1 MTLEELK
8 LRRMANQFLLQPT
21 DKLTAVRA
29 LCGVQAQFMKNAV
42 HALKIRT
49 NGADDAAFSDG
60 LVKNWTLRGTMHV
73 FAREDMPLFLHERAD
88 RTYRGEDFSGR
99 TFWNQ
104 RTCWA
109 LTPHRQG
116 ALSQVILDALREKPR
131 TRDELK
137 AVCRNAGMTDAEEA
151 SLFDP
156 WGGGVRELCERGFM
170 HYAAREDK
178 TFELTERFEPLPEE
192 TAQIELMRRYFT
204 AYAPAATHDAM
215 YFFHVP
221 ARTVKR
227 ALERL
232 NADSFELD
240 GRRYYFLTMDDDVS
254 FDLLRCRFL
263 AGFDPLMLGY
273 EKKETPFLR
282 PEHLRGIFNLAG
294 IVMPAVLINGTV
306 AGRWKRTGKALNIEW
321 FGCVSAA
328 DRAAARDEAARLW
341 DDLTAIKETDI

>member
-1 MTLEELK
+1 MTLEALK
-8 LRRMANQFLLQPT
+8 RRRMANQFLLQPT

-49 NGADDAAFSDG
+49 SDGDEADFSDC
-60 LVKNWTLRGTMHV
+60 LVKNWTLRGTMHI
-73 FAREDMPLFLHERAD
+73 FAREDLPLFLHERAD
-88 RTYRGEDFSGR
+88 CPYRGEDFSGR

-104 RTCWA
+104 RDCWA

-116 ALSQVILDALREKPR
+116 ALSRVILDALRERPR

-137 AVCRNAGMTDAEEA
+137 AVCRSAGMTDAEEA

-178 TFELTERFEPLPEE
+178 TFELTERFAPLPEE
-192 TAQIELMRRYFT
+192 TAQLELARRYFT
-204 AYAPAATHDAM
+204 AYAPATIHDAM

-221 ARTVKR
+221 ARTVKHW
-227 ALERL
+227 LERL
-232 NADSFELD
+232 DADAFELD
-240 GRRYYFLTMDDDVS
+240 GRRYYFLTMNDAPGEWP
-254 FDLLRCRFL
+254 RCRFL
-263 AGFDPLMLGY
+263 AGFDPLILGY

-294 IVMPAVLINGTV
+294 IVMPAVLLDGTV
-306 AGRWKRTGKALNIEW
+306 AGRWRRTGRALNIEW
-321 FGCVSAA
+321 FGGAPAGC
-328 DRAAARDEAARLW
+328 RAAAREEAARLW

>member
-1 MTLEELK
+1 MTLEALK
-8 LRRMANQFLLQPT
+8 RRRMANQFLLQPT

-49 NGADDAAFSDG
+49 SDGDEAAFSDC

-73 FAREDMPLFLHERAD
+73 FAREDLPLFLHERAD
-88 RTYRGEDFSGR
+88 CPYRGEDFSGR

-104 RTCWA
+104 RDCWA
-109 LTPHRQG
+109 LTAERQG
-116 ALSQVILDALREKPR
+116 ALSRVILDALRERPH

-137 AVCRNAGMTDAEEA
+137 AVCRSAGMTDAEEA
-151 SLFDP
+151 NLLDP

-178 TFELTERFEPLPEE
+178 TFELTERFAPLPEE
-192 TAQIELMRRYFT
+192 TAQLELARRYFT
-204 AYAPAATHDAM
+204 AYAPATIHDAM

-221 ARTVKR
+221 ARTVKHW
-227 ALERL
+227 LERL
-232 NADSFELD
+232 DADAFELD
-240 GRRYYFLTMDDDVS
+240 GRRYYFLTMNDAPGKWP
-254 FDLLRCRFL
+254 RCRFL

-273 EKKETPFLR
+273 EKEETPFLR
-282 PEHLRGIFNLAG
+282 TEHLRGIFNLAG
-294 IVMPAVLINGTV
+294 IVMPAVLLDGTV
-306 AGRWKRTGKALNIEW
+306 AGRWKRTGRALNIEW
-321 FGCVSAA
+321 FGGAPAA
-328 DRAAARDEAARLW
+328 DRAAAREEAARLW

>member
-21 DKLTAVRA
+21 DKLTVVRA

-42 HALKIRT
+42 HALRIRT
-49 NGADDAAFSDG
+49 NAENDAAFSDG

-73 FAREDMPLFLHERAD
+73 FAREDLPLFLHERAD
-88 RTYRGEDFSGR
+88 RPYRGEDFSGR

-104 RTCWA
+104 RDGWA
-109 LTPHRQG
+109 LTAERQG
-116 ALSQVILDALREKPR
+116 ALSRVMLDALRERPR

-137 AVCRNAGMTDAEEA
+137 AVCRSAGMTDDEEA

-178 TFELTERFEPLPEE
+178 TFELTERFMPLPEE
-192 TAQIELMRRYFT
+192 TAQLELMRRYFT
-204 AYAPAATHDAM
+204 AYAPAAIHDAM

-221 ARTVKR
+221 ARTVKYW
-227 ALERL
+227 LERL
-232 NADSFELD
+232 GADSFELD
-240 GRRYYFLTMDDDVS
+240 GRRYYFLTMNDAP
-254 FDLLRCRFL
+254 LELPRCRFL

-282 PEHLRGIFNLAG
+282 LEHLRGIFNLAG

-321 FGCVSAA
+321 FGGALAA

>member
-8 LRRMANQFLLQPT
+8 LRRLANQFLIQPS

-42 HALKIRT
+42 HALKIRSSDWNAET
-49 NGADDAAFSDG
+49 FSDG

-73 FAREDMPLFLHERAD
+73 FAREDLPLFLHERAD
-88 RTYRGEDFSGR
+88 RPYRGADFSGR

-116 ALSQVILDALREKPR
+116 ALSQVILDALRERPR

-137 AVCRNAGMTDAEEA
+137 AVCREAGMTDDEEA

-178 TFELTERFEPLPEE
+178 TFELTDRFAPLPEE
-192 TAQIELMRRYFT
+192 TAQLELARRYFT
-204 AYAPAATHDAM
+204 AYAPATVHDAM
-215 YFFHVP
+215 YFFRIP

-227 ALERL
+227 FLERL
-232 NADSFELD
+232 NADSFEMD
-240 GRRYYFLTMDDDVS
+240 GRRYYFLTMNDAP
-254 FDLLRCRFL
+254 LEMPRCRFL
-263 AGFDPLMLGY
+263 AGFDPLLLGY
-273 EKKETPFLR
+273 EKKETPFLK

-294 IVMPAVLINGTV
+294 VVMPAVLIGGAV
-306 AGRWKRTGKALNIEW
+306 AGRWKRTGKALGIEW
-321 FGCVSAA
+321 FGGAPAGC
-328 DRAAARDEAARLW
+328 RAAAREEAARLW

>member
-1 MTLEELK
+1 MTLEALK

-49 NGADDAAFSDG
+49 NDGDEAAFSDG

-73 FAREDMPLFLHERAD
+73 FAREDLPLFLHERAD
-88 RTYRGEDFSGR
+88 CPYRGEDFSGR

-104 RTCWA
+104 RDCWA
-109 LTPHRQG
+109 LTAERQG
-116 ALSQVILDALREKPR
+116 ALSRVILDALRERPR

-137 AVCRNAGMTDAEEA
+137 AVCRSAGMTDAEEA

-178 TFELTERFEPLPEE
+178 TFELTERFAPLPEE
-192 TAQIELMRRYFT
+192 TAQLELARRYFT
-204 AYAPAATHDAM
+204 AYAPATIHDAM

-221 ARTVKR
+221 ARTVKHW
-227 ALERL
+227 LERL
-232 NADSFELD
+232 DADAFELD
-240 GRRYYFLTMDDDVS
+240 GRRYYFLTMNDAPGEWP
-254 FDLLRCRFL
+254 RCRFL

-273 EKKETPFLR
+273 EKKESLYLDRANLR
-282 PEHLRGIFNLAG
+282 KIFNLAG
-294 IVMPAVLINGTV
+294 IVMPSLMMD
-306 AGRWKRTGKALNIEW
+306 GRIIGKWKRMNTNLSVILFEAIDEHKRKMIR
-321 FGCVSAA
+321 
-328 DRAAARDEAARLW
+328 DRAESLWPDEMKKIEF
-341 DDLTAIKETDI
+341 TE

>member
-49 NGADDAAFSDG
+49 NAEDDAAFSDG

-73 FAREDMPLFLHERAD
+73 FAREDLPLFLHERAD
-88 RTYRGEDFSGR
+88 RPYRGADFSGR

-109 LTPHRQG
+109 LTPERQG

-137 AVCRNAGMTDAEEA
+137 AVCRGAGMTDDEEA

-156 WGGGVRELCERGFM
+156 WGGGVRELCARGFM

-178 TFELTERFEPLPEE
+178 TFELTDRFAPLPEE
-192 TAQIELMRRYFT
+192 TAQLELARRYFT
-204 AYAPAATHDAM
+204 AYAPATVHDAM
-215 YFFHVP
+215 YFFRIP
-221 ARTVKR
+221 ARMVKR
-227 ALERL
+227 FLERL
-232 NADSFELD
+232 NADSFEMD

-254 FDLLRCRFL
+254 FDLPRCRFL

>member
-8 LRRMANQFLLQPT
+8 RCRLANQFLLQPA

-29 LCGVQAQFMKNAV
+29 LCGVQAQFMKNDV

-49 NGADDAAFSDG
+49 NAEDDAVFSDG
-60 LVKNWTLRGTMHV
+60 LVKNWTLRGTMHA
-73 FAREDMPLFLHERAD
+73 FAREDLPLFLHERAD
-88 RTYRGEDFSGR
+88 RPYRGEDFSGR

-104 RTCWA
+104 RDCWA
-109 LTPHRQG
+109 LTAERQG
-116 ALSQVILDALREKPR
+116 MLSRVMLDALRESAR

-137 AVCRNAGMTDAEEA
+137 AVCRSAGMTDTEEA

-192 TAQIELMRRYFT
+192 MAQLELMRRYFI
-204 AYAPAATHDAM
+204 AYAPATIHDAM
-215 YFFHVP
+215 YFFHIP
-221 ARTVKR
+221 ARTVKHW
-227 ALERL
+227 LERL
-232 NADSFELD
+232 GADSLELD
-240 GRRYYFLTMDDDVS
+240 GRRYYFLTMNDDVS
-254 FDLLRCRFL
+254 FDLPRCRFL

-306 AGRWKRTGKALNIEW
+306 AGRWKRVGKALSIEW
-321 FGCVSAA
+321 FGSAPA
-328 DRAAARDEAARLW
+328 EDKAAARDEAARLW
-341 DDLTAIKETDI
+341 NDLTAIKETDL